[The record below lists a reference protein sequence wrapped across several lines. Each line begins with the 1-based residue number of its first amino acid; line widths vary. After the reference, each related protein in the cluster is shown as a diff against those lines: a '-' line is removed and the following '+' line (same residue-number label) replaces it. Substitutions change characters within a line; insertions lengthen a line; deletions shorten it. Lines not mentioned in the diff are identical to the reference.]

1 MGAYVETAH
10 LDQVAGGRGTVVT
23 VGDSAVALFNVD
35 GRMFAVE
42 DTCVHCG
49 ASLASGTLDGHDVT
63 CPGCSWHYDVRT
75 GCVMGVPALCIDTFK
90 VEIVD
95 SRVMVATTATPCRRS
110 P

>member
-23 VGDSAVALFNVD
+23 VGDCAVALFNVD

-42 DTCVHCG
+42 DTCVRCG
-49 ASLASGTLDGHDVT
+49 SSLASGTLHGDEVT
-63 CPGCSWHYDVRT
+63 CPGCDWRYDVTT

-95 SRVMVATTATPCRRS
+95 STVMVATTATSCRRG